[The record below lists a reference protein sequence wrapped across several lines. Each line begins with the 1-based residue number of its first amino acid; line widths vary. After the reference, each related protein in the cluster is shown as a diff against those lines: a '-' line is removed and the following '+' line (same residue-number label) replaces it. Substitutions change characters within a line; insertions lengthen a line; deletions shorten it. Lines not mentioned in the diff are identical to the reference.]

1 MERHFTGT
9 VYILEEDRV
18 LLHFHHKLNVWL
30 PFGGHVEKGE
40 SPSETAVRE
49 AKEECGLDV
58 ALRSEEHFWVEQPN
72 AQSIPRPFLCLLEN
86 VPSYKE
92 EKVHQHI
99 DYIYLGRPIRGTLF
113 DDPLIEWF
121 TFEDLEELKVGKDLF
136 AETKQVLEAIFSK
149 MSLPV

>member
-30 PFGGHVEKGE
+30 PFGGHVEQGE
-40 SPSETAVRE
+40 TPSEAAIRE

-58 ALRSEEHFWVEQPN
+58 ELQSVENVWIEQPN

-86 VPSYKE
+86 VPPYKE
-92 EKVHQHI
+92 EKAHQHI
-99 DYIYLGRPIRGTLF
+99 DCIYLGRATRGTLF
-113 DDPLIEWF
+113 DNPLIEWF
-121 TFEDLEELKVGKDLF
+121 TLEDLDELEVGKDLF
-136 AETKQVLEAIFSK
+136 AETKQVLEAIFAKEK
-149 MSLPV
+149 MPV